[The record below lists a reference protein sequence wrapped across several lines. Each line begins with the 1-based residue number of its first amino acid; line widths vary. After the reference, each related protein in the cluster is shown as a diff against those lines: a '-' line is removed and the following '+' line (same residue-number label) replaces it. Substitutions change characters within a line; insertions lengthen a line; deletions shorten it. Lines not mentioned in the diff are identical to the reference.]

1 MHCNAYEVN
10 FDGLVGLTHHY
21 GGLSW
26 GNIASQ
32 RHGGHVSN
40 PKHAALQGI
49 GKMKFLADV
58 GIRQA
63 VLPPHERPNIA
74 ALRRLGFTGSDVQV
88 LEKARRKKPRLLE
101 ACSSASAMWAAN
113 AATVSPSIDTQDR
126 RLHIT
131 PANLIG
137 QFHRSLEPPTTKML
151 LSKIFCDEKK
161 FVVHQPLST
170 VVHFG
175 DEGAANHTRLCRTYG
190 EPGIEV
196 FVYGSSA
203 ENVAARTPKK
213 FPARQTLEASGAV
226 ARMHQLL
233 PERAIFIQQ
242 NPDAIDAGVFHNDVI
257 SIGNQNILLYHEHAF
272 VDTPSAIGRIRQVY
286 RQYGCDDLITIEVRA
301 SEVSLKDAVASYL
314 FNSQLV
320 TLPDGT
326 MLLICAREC
335 MELEPS
341 MACVEKILDA
351 DNPIQSAHYVDVRQS
366 MKNGGGPA
374 CLRLRVVLT
383 EDELAAVHQPVLLTD
398 GLYHQL
404 RAWIEKHYRDE
415 LRPDDLADPKL
426 LDESRG
432 ALDELTQILQLGSI
446 YPFQRVRTNPP
457 RFSDLSFLSF

>member
-10 FDGLVGLTHHY
+10 FDGLVGPTHHY

-26 GNIASQ
+26 GNIASL

-40 PKHAALQGI
+40 PRHAALQGI

-74 ALRRLGFTGSDVQV
+74 ALRLLGFTGSDVQV
-88 LEKARRKKPRLLE
+88 LEKTRRKKPRLLE

-151 LSKIFCDEKK
+151 LSKIFCDEEK
-161 FVVHQPLST
+161 FVVHQSLST
-170 VVHFG
+170 VIHFG

-190 EPGIEV
+190 EPGIEI
-196 FVYGSSA
+196 FVYGRSA
-203 ENVAARTPKK
+203 KNVAARTPKK

-257 SIGNQNILLYHEHAF
+257 SIGNQNVLLYHEHAF

-286 RQYGCDDLITIEVRA
+286 RQYCRDDLITIEVRA

-404 RAWIEKHYRDE
+404 RAWIEKHHRDE

-426 LDESRG
+426 LDESRA

-457 RFSDLSFLSF
+457 RFFQK